1 MSFLDRIAECNA
13 HDPAAYR
20 PFFVAGH
27 QVGAVRHKFAER
39 LRGFPAVFDVGPARV
54 ALVEALATPPARTA
68 ALDKVVRALEAEG
81 VVAGRRNEAYPALL
95 EWGQAPLFE
104 IERAAA
110 PHFGMR
116 SYGVHMTGYV
126 RKADGIHIWVARRSR
141 VKPTYPG
148 MLDNTVA
155 GGQPA
160 GLGLRENLAKECAE
174 EAGIPKALAAQAIS
188 VGAIAYK
195 MDAPDGLKP
204 DVQFCYD
211 LEMPTDFVPRNTDG
225 EIEEFFL
232 WPWREV
238 ARIVADTT
246 EFKYNCNLVLIDF
259 FVRHGLCSP
268 DDPDYLAVVRGLRG

>member
-39 LRGFPAVFDVGPARV
+39 LRAFPAVFDVGPARV
-54 ALVEALATPPARTA
+54 ALVDAHATPLARTA